1 MSLFKQSRILVIG
14 DAILDK
20 YIFGSTNRISPE
32 APVPVLKIEKDIM
45 KPGGAA
51 NVAANISSLGLNV
64 NLVANIGIDNN
75 GKVLRKI
82 IKSLNINLISKS
94 DKNYITTTKT
104 RIISQNQQLM
114 RIDNE
119 IDIKKNI
126 KKNISIS
133 IEKLIKNS
141 DAVIFSD
148 YNKGSLK
155 NVTELI
161 KIANKHKKPV
171 FIDPKGN
178 NFNIYRNAFAIT
190 PNLKEFENIVGSCK
204 DHDEIIS
211 KAKKLSAKLGIRS
224 IL

>member
-51 NVAANISSLGLNV
+51 NVAANISSLGLNAS
-64 NLVANIGIDNN
+64 LVANIGIDNN

-155 NVTELI
+155 NVTE
-161 KIANKHKKPV
+161 
-171 FIDPKGN
+171 
-178 NFNIYRNAFAIT
+178 
-190 PNLKEFENIVGSCK
+190 
-204 DHDEIIS
+204 
-211 KAKKLSAKLGIRS
+211 
-224 IL
+224 

>member
-1 MSLFKQSRILVIG
+1 MSLFKQSKILVIG

-51 NVAANISSLGLNV
+51 NVAANISSLGLNAS
-64 NLVANIGIDNN
+64 LVANIGIDNN

-178 NFNIYRNAFAIT
+178 NFNISNKMFVKPEKFDCQVTTQDAKHWAPI
-190 PNLKEFENIVGSCK
+190 IVE
-204 DHDEIIS
+204 EI
-211 KAKKLSAKLGIRS
+211 K
-224 IL
+224 

>member
-1 MSLFKQSRILVIG
+1 MSLFKKSKILVIG

-64 NLVANIGIDNN
+64 SLVANVGIDNN

-82 IKSLNINLISKS
+82 IKSLNINLISKL

-119 IDIKKNI
+119 IDINKNI
-126 KKNISIS
+126 KKNIITY
-133 IEKLIKNS
+133 
-141 DAVIFSD
+141 FSL
-148 YNKGSLK
+148 NQ
-155 NVTELI
+155 
-161 KIANKHKKPV
+161 KK
-171 FIDPKGN
+171 KQ
-178 NFNIYRNAFAIT
+178 T
-190 PNLKEFENIVGSCK
+190 
-204 DHDEIIS
+204 
-211 KAKKLSAKLGIRS
+211 
-224 IL
+224 

>member
-1 MSLFKQSRILVIG
+1 MLIALLIFSNWRTYIL
-14 DAILDK
+14 LR
-20 YIFGSTNRISPE
+20 T
-32 APVPVLKIEKDIM
+32 
-45 KPGGAA
+45 
-51 NVAANISSLGLNV
+51 GL
-64 NLVANIGIDNN
+64 
-75 GKVLRKI
+75 
-82 IKSLNINLISKS
+82 NLISKS
-94 DKNYITTTKT
+94 DKYYITTTKT

-161 KIANKHKKPV
+161 KMDTAPGYSGEK
-171 FIDPKGN
+171 FS
-178 NFNIYRNAFAIT
+178 
-190 PNLKEFENIVGSCK
+190 L
-204 DHDEIIS
+204 
-211 KAKKLSAKLGIRS
+211 
-224 IL
+224 